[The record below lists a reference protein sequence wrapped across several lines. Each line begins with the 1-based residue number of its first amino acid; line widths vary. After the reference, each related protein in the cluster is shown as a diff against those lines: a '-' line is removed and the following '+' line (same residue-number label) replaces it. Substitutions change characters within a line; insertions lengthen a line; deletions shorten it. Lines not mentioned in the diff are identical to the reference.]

1 MNCQRFCG
9 ADQRKANRI
18 LSPNARRA
26 SNRSRLAVPNR
37 AYITPLFYGCA
48 LLFFAGGRK
57 VPQVSET
64 IPDTLAPRVAAAVA
78 WFNNSAESAEEI
90 FKVTGILDPDEALDG
105 SDELKLIMC
114 GGDRCEQRSF
124 RVTGSIDAWIV
135 EFADS
140 IATPQADKPQAD
152 LDPPP
157 GVRAAW
163 IDRTLSQHAF
173 VVLLF
178 YRGFW

>member
-1 MNCQRFCG
+1 VAPINAKQTESFRQMR
-9 ADQRKANRI
+9 AALATEVD
-18 LSPNARRA
+18 SPYPTVLI
-26 SNRSRLAVPNR
+26 S
-37 AYITPLFYGCA
+37 
-48 LLFFAGGRK
+48 LLFSTAVRCCFLQGGRK